1 MTKTI
6 LPDYNKISSA
16 FHSDNL
22 AVTPSEIQG
31 FLSGMLCGGL
41 KMEQSTWT
49 QLLYDY
55 TNDGSPW
62 PICSKEYAE
71 ICLNIAKT
79 QLSSTEMNFELLMP
93 PQESALIDKAQ
104 ALSDWTNAFISG
116 IGLMGLDSKKI
127 STQTRE
133 IISDLAEIAQLGI
146 DEEESMEEQL
156 KFLIDIK
163 EHVRICAMS
172 LYLAMH
178 FDNLENE
185 NNPSTLH

>member
-1 MTKTI
+1 
-6 LPDYNKISSA
+6 
-16 FHSDNL
+16 
-22 AVTPSEIQG
+22 
-31 FLSGMLCGGL
+31 
-41 KMEQSTWT
+41 MEQSTWP
-49 QLLYDY
+49 QFLYDY
-55 TNDGSPW
+55 TNDGAPW
-62 PICSKEYAE
+62 PLRSKEYAE
-71 ICLNIAKT
+71 ICLNLAKT

-93 PQESALIDKAQ
+93 AQESELIEKAQ

-172 LYLAMH
+172 LYLAMN

-185 NNPSTLH
+185 NNPYTLH